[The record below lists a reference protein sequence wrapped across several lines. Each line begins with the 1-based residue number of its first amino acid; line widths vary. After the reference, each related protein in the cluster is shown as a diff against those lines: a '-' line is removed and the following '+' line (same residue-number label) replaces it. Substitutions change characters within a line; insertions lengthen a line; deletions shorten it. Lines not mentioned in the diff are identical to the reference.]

1 MHQLFVEVLAKR
13 DLSKAGDLF
22 SIDDKS
28 IVEDLSEL
36 IHHIQ
41 KISSASNFLDKH
53 NDQSVVE
60 ICLTRI
66 TSAIRD
72 TGTIE
77 EHAGA
82 LVGLLESCLMH
93 DLMPSNKDEDPP
105 HAKIASDV
113 VSCIFL
119 NHSKKS
125 VMRLAVPIAVKL
137 LHRGNKELS
146 RNLSSYLSLAA
157 INNADVLSPHIQP
170 IIDSI
175 IGGNYSLARVL
186 PKIYTV
192 NKEPI
197 HDHIMA
203 LVCLLPQCD
212 TPERLS
218 LLNLFAL
225 ISKNR
230 PSILET
236 NLPQFMDCL
245 TQSQTAYPTL
255 QIFLDM
261 AQNNA
266 KPFQEYVHR
275 VITASEAQTG
285 MLSIAAQFLGLV
297 GKLNASKARE
307 CLKFLTNQLSKS
319 DLSTM
324 ITLLREIK
332 SIAEAFPQ
340 VLPSF
345 LPQIVSQTE
354 NSTSSTVQSYLQ
366 QISSINNNNNNNSN
380 NGTSGGGGGG
390 AGAIT
395 IVRVN
400 CDNSGINGI
409 SGSAGQTNV
418 GGGGGVVGSNT
429 NSTSYFTSSSTTGSS
444 NQKKSSILS
453 ESTFSSP
460 FKSTG
465 SNRLGTSNIHVIHRS
480 IPRLHIVSGGH
491 IIGRHSSSNVHRSLT
506 ALMMANPS
514 TSRHQMNRMS
524 IESVNAPTTGGSQKS
539 ASSSYL
545 MALAEKESETA
556 KSSKAVATSVDSQ
569 LQSHA
574 QNVTSSSSS
583 SSHYNLKLSKSEL
596 FSNSSG
602 GGGGGNNKSRDNK
615 SPNHQQSGGGGGQQ
629 PLMQSQLSR
638 LSTTSA
644 AISEPFPMRDAVQH
658 FCEKHIDKIK
668 SYMQK
673 IFVKIPLPVKCTIEE
688 RKAKKV
694 AKLHFVCQGKGE
706 HCLYSKTYFIMK
718 TRNARIWI
726 HLMFLALQAKAS
738 AAISTRE
745 TSVDA
750 LKNCWDSLKADNKT
764 FLTLVTSSF
773 PSAKDQDLLN
783 HELRSQRYFD
793 VFEFNAIVQIW
804 GCFLCNHPEKANGF
818 LKSNEPVIEGQ
829 LKEKKG
835 KWKLFRRWRTRY
847 FTLSGIQLSYREANG
862 DKDGEPV
869 EIGQIQSVRAI
880 GSSRGRTIPKAFE
893 IFANEKTYVLKAKNS
908 LNNEQW
914 VQCLSIAMAH
924 SQAKEDIPKVMVY
937 SII

>member
-28 IVEDLSEL
+28 IVADLSEL

-41 KISSASNFLDKH
+41 KISSADSFLDKH

-66 TSAIRD
+66 TSAIRYDILTSHPIPSTRSPTLLFFHFMSSLHSFRILLLICIFRD

-82 LVGLLESCLMH
+82 LVALLESCLLH
-93 DLMPSNKDEDPP
+93 DLKPSNKDEDPP

-125 VMRLAVPIAVKL
+125 VMRLSVPIAVKL

-157 INNADVLSPHIQP
+157 INNADILSPHIQP

-186 PKIYTV
+186 PKIYAV

-203 LVCLLPQCD
+203 LLCLLPQCD
-212 TPERLS
+212 TPEKLS
-218 LLNLFAL
+218 LLNLFTL
-225 ISKNR
+225 ISKNK
-230 PSILET
+230 PSILES
-236 NLPQFMDCL
+236 NLPQFSDCL

-255 QIFLDM
+255 QIFLNM
-261 AQNNA
+261 AQTNP
-266 KPFQEYVHR
+266 KPFLEYVHK
-275 VITASEAQTG
+275 VVSASELQTG

-297 GKLNASKARE
+297 GKLNPNKGRD

-332 SIAEAFPQ
+332 SIVEVFPTL
-340 VLPSF
+340 LPSF

-366 QISSINNNNNNNSN
+366 QISSINNTNNSSN
-380 NGTSGGGGGG
+380 SN
-390 AGAIT
+390 AIT

-400 CDNSGINGI
+400 CDNPSNGINGQLN
-409 SGSAGQTNV
+409 STGSNAHSYSTQTN
-418 GGGGGVVGSNT
+418 NNN
-429 NSTSYFTSSSTTGSS
+429 NSKKISSFNDCILPSPL
-444 NQKKSSILS
+444 KSI
-453 ESTFSSP
+453 
-460 FKSTG
+460 G

-491 IIGRHSSSNVHRSLT
+491 IIGRNSSSNVHRSLT

-514 TSRHQMNRMS
+514 TSRHHMNRMS
-524 IESVNAPTTGGSQKS
+524 IESVNATTPTSSQKS

-545 MALAEKESETA
+545 TALHERELAA
-556 KSSKAVATSVDSQ
+556 KSSKAVATSADSQ
-569 LQSHA
+569 LQSHV

-583 SSHYNLKLSKSEL
+583 SSHYNLKLSKSEII
-596 FSNSSG
+596 SNS
-602 GGGGGNNKSRDNK
+602 NIKIRDKSTNATIG
-615 SPNHQQSGGGGGQQ
+615 SQMGQQ
-629 PLMQSQLSR
+629 NRVSVF
-638 LSTTSA
+638 
-644 AISEPFPMRDAVQH
+644 EPYPMRDAVQH

-668 SYMQK
+668 AYMQK

-726 HLMFLALQAKAS
+726 HLMFLALQAKATS
-738 AAISTRE
+738 ALCTRE
-745 TSVDA
+745 TSVNA
-750 LKNCWDSLKADNKT
+750 LKNCWDILKADNKT

-783 HELRSQRYFD
+783 AELRSKRYFD

-804 GCFLCNHPEKANGF
+804 GCFLCNHPERANGF

-847 FTLSGIQLSYREANG
+847 FTLSGIQLSYREGNG
-862 DKDGEPV
+862 EKDGEPV

-893 IFANEKTYVLKAKNS
+893 IFTNEKTYVLKAKNS

-924 SQAKEDIPKVMVY
+924 SQAKEGN
-937 SII
+937 